1 MRKALWVFI
10 IAACLLALSAPLWAH
25 HAFSAE
31 FDANKPVK
39 LRGNIVKMDWINP
52 HAWLYIDVK
61 EGGKVVSW
69 AIELGPP
76 NALLKRGWTKTSVP
90 VGAESLSMAI
100 SPRMEPY
107 APTDEMLR
115 CPMAGRCLLDR
126 KGPAPPGTLRR
137 SRRRP
142 QRFRIWRLDEL
153 EILKSI
159 LQDLKLD
166 RQPSGW
172 LVQFKIL

>member
-90 VGAESLSMAI
+90 VGAEVLVDGYQSKDGALRANGRDVTLPDGKKMFAGS
-100 SPRMEPY
+100 SNTG
-107 APTDEMLR
+107 APGD
-115 CPMAGRCLLDR
+115 
-126 KGPAPPGTLRR
+126 
-137 SRRRP
+137 P
-142 QRFRIWRLDEL
+142 QE
-153 EILKSI
+153 K
-159 LQDLKLD
+159 
-166 RQPSGW
+166 
-172 LVQFKIL
+172 